1 MHVDVQK
8 IIREHLESITDI
20 HKKIHEINQLK
31 KIINSLSPFK
41 KEPADC
47 ILWIESEKVEANN
60 YNPNVMAPIEKKLL
74 AHSIM
79 KNGFTQPIV
88 VTEIKGKFLVVDGF
102 HRKLIG
108 STKPCINKR
117 LNGYLPVSVIGS
129 IQNEDDER
137 IAATIRHNRA
147 RGKHQIS
154 AMSSIVR
161 DLSRLG
167 WNDKRI
173 SEELGMDQDEVL
185 RLKQITGLMELFLNE
200 EFSDAWTIE

>member
-1 MHVDVQK
+1 MPLNLHK

-20 HKKIHEINQLK
+20 HQKIHALNQLK
-31 KIINSLSPFK
+31 KTINSLSPFK
-41 KEPADC
+41 NEPTDC
-47 ILWIESEKVEANN
+47 VLWIESKKIETNN

-88 VTEIKGKFLVVDGF
+88 VAWIKGKYLVVDGF
-102 HRKLIG
+102 HRQLIG
-108 STKPCINKR
+108 STKPYINKR

-129 IQNEDDER
+129 TQNEEDER

-173 SEELGMDQDEVL
+173 SEELGMEQDEVL

-200 EFSDAWTIE
+200 EFSDAWTID